1 MENTNTQQ
9 PTELPQSIQQEPT
22 PVKQTLNPLMRL
34 LLDDEQQEWEHGD
47 NISH

>member
-22 PVKQTLNPLMRL
+22 PVKLPVRL
-34 LLDDEQQEWEHGD
+34 LVDDEQQDEFSD
-47 NISH
+47 IISH